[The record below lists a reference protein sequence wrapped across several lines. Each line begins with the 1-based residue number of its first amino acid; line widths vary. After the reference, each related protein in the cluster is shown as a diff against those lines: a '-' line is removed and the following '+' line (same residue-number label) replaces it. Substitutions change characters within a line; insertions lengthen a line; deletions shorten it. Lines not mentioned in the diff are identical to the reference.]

1 MNNIDKTARSI
12 YARINRRLK
21 KEKELNPA
29 LRDNRSVSLKY
40 LKDRVSEISTDEG
53 NLTEDQIQ
61 FIVDEFFDKSDE
73 SIESILSEDDNIVD
87 DSLMIDLYSEIKPD
101 LTPALVNQAQN
112 QGMVLSQQEID
123 QSLNFAQQSL
133 NNSERLEEVIL
144 AMLDYVRKNRI
155 DSAQRINSMLDS
167 TNSDINQINQNMLT
181 NIAETLTNNNSN
193 DERLI
198 NSFQAFLAGK

>member
-1 MNNIDKTARSI
+1 
-12 YARINRRLK
+12 
-21 KEKELNPA
+21 
-29 LRDNRSVSLKY
+29 V
-40 LKDRVSEISTDEG
+40 
-53 NLTEDQIQ
+53 
-61 FIVDEFFDKSDE
+61 
-73 SIESILSEDDNIVD
+73 
-87 DSLMIDLYSEIKPD
+87 MIDLYSEINIQPD

-123 QSLNFAQQSL
+123 QSLSYAQQSL